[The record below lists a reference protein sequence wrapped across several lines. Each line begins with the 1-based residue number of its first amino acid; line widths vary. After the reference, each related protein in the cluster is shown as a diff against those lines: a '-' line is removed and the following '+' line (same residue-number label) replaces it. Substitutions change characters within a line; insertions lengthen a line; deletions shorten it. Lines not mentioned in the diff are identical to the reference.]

1 MALFP
6 RRPRWGAPDVSTDRS
21 GARVGAAEGAPS
33 VLVREGAGTALL
45 QMIQGASSSFRTSR
59 LAALQVPAFVDAL
72 KTYSHTIAGF
82 GLRTYRGAEPIENQS
97 VLVMPS
103 SYLPYTSVMTRTV
116 ENLLMHDRAYWLV
129 VERTWDGFP
138 REIMVMDVD
147 DVSDLT
153 THSTANQNSQFPP
166 VDPFYYI
173 GSPVPAR
180 DVVKFYGDGLG
191 GWLTTGAAAIN
202 TAAALEAA
210 TLNYSEYPMPTV
222 VLKNTGA
229 DLPAATVDT
238 LLTAWE
244 EARTNRATAY
254 LNSAIEAKGM
264 GWSARD
270 LALVEARNESAI
282 GIARIANL
290 DPVWVGA
297 SVSGSSLTYSNRVD
311 LYRQLLDISLR
322 PVMDMITHRLSMPDV
337 TPRGHAVRFD
347 TSGFL
352 RGNASDLADLVQK
365 LVPLGVLT
373 ADEART
379 VIDINTLGLTPTSL
393 VQMGG

>member
-1 MALFP
+1 MLQGIDP
-6 RRPRWGAPDVSTDRS
+6 
-21 GARVGAAEGAPS
+21 

-45 QMIQGASSSFRTSR
+45 QMIQGAGASFRTSR

-72 KTYSHTIAGF
+72 KTYSHTISGF
-82 GLRTYRGAEPIENQS
+82 GLRTYRGSEPIETPT

-103 SYLPYTSVMTRTV
+103 SYLPYTSVMARTI
-116 ENLLMHDRAYWLV
+116 ENLLLNDRAYWLV
-129 VERTWDGFP
+129 VGRTWDGYP
-138 REIMVMDVD
+138 REVQVMDVD

-173 GSPVPAR
+173 GQQVAAR
-180 DVVKFYGDGLG
+180 DVIKFYGDGLG

-229 DLPAATVDT
+229 DLPAATVDI

-337 TPRGHAVRFD
+337 TPRGQAVRFD

-373 ADEART
+373 AEEARL
-379 VIDINTLGLTPTSL
+379 VIDVNTLGLTPTSL

>member
-1 MALFP
+1 VNSP
-6 RRPRWGAPDVSTDRS
+6 RTGPGR
-21 GARVGAAEGAPS
+21 GAADRGGPS
-33 VLVREGAGTALL
+33 VHVREGAGTALL
-45 QMIQGASSSFRTSR
+45 QMIQGAGSSFRTSR
-59 LAALQVPAFVDAL
+59 LTALQVPAFVDAL
-72 KTYSHTIAGF
+72 KTYSHTISAF
-82 GLRTYRGAEPIENQS
+82 GLRTYRGSEPIDTQS

-103 SYLPYTSVMTRTV
+103 SYLPYTSVMARTI
-116 ENLLMHDRAYWLV
+116 ENLLLHDRAYWLV
-129 VERTWDGFP
+129 VDRTWDGFP
-138 REIMVMDVD
+138 REIMIMDVD

-153 THSTANQNSQFPP
+153 THSTANQNTQFPP

-180 DVVKFYGDGLG
+180 DVIKFYGDGLG

-229 DLPAATVDT
+229 DLPAATVDA
-238 LLTAWE
+238 LLAAWE
-244 EARTNRATAY
+244 EARSNRATAY

-282 GIARIANL
+282 GIARLANL

-297 SVSGSSLTYSNRVD
+297 SVSGSSLVYANRVD

-352 RGNASDLADLVQK
+352 RGNAADLGDLVQK

-373 ADEART
+373 PEEARL

>member
-1 MALFP
+1 M
-6 RRPRWGAPDVSTDRS
+6 
-21 GARVGAAEGAPS
+21 EGGPS
-33 VLVREGAGTALL
+33 VALREGAGTSLL
-45 QMIQGASSSFRTSR
+45 QMIQGAGSSFRTSR
-59 LAALQVPAFVDAL
+59 AAALQVPAFVDAM

-82 GLRTYRGAEPIENQS
+82 GLRTYRGGEPIETSQ
-97 VLVMPS
+97 LLITPS
-103 SYLPYTSVMTRTV
+103 SYLPYTSVIARTV
-116 ENLLMHDRAYWLV
+116 ENLLLHDRAYWLV
-129 VERTWDGFP
+129 IDRTWDGFP
-138 REIMVMDVD
+138 REVQVMDVE

-153 THSTANQNSQFPP
+153 MHSTANQNTQFPP

-173 GSPVPAR
+173 GTPVPAR
-180 DVVKFYGDGLG
+180 DVIKFYGDGLG
-191 GWLTTGAAAIN
+191 GWLSTGAAAIN

-229 DLPAATVDT
+229 DLPAATVDA

-244 EARTNRATAY
+244 EARSNRATAY

-297 SVSGSSLTYSNRVD
+297 SVSGASLTYSNRVD

-322 PVMDMITHRLSMPDV
+322 PVMDMLTNRLSMPDV

-352 RGNASDLADLVQK
+352 RGNATDLGNLVAQ

-373 ADEART
+373 AEEART
-379 VIDINTLGLTPTSL
+379 VIDLNTLGLTPTSL
-393 VQMGG
+393 VEMGG

>member
-1 MALFP
+1 M
-6 RRPRWGAPDVSTDRS
+6 
-21 GARVGAAEGAPS
+21 EGGPS
-33 VLVREGAGTALL
+33 VALREGAGTSLL
-45 QMIQGASSSFRTSR
+45 AMIQGAGSSFRTSR
-59 LAALQVPAFVDAL
+59 AAALQVPAFVDAM

-82 GLRTYRGAEPIENQS
+82 PLRTYRGGEPIETAQ
-97 VLVMPS
+97 VLVSPS
-103 SYLPYTSVMTRTV
+103 SFLPYTSVIARTV
-116 ENLLMHDRAYWLV
+116 ENLLLHDRAYWLV
-129 VERTWDGFP
+129 VDRTWDGFP
-138 REIMVMDVD
+138 REVQVMDVD

-173 GSPVPAR
+173 GTAVPAR
-180 DVVKFYGDGLG
+180 DVIKFYGDGLG

-229 DLPAATVDT
+229 DLPAATVEL

-244 EARTNRATAY
+244 EARSNRATAY

-297 SVSGSSLTYSNRVD
+297 SVSGTSLTYSNRVD
-311 LYRQLLDISLR
+311 LFRQLLDISLR
-322 PVMDMITHRLSMPDV
+322 PVMDMLTHRLSMPDV

-352 RGNASDLADLVQK
+352 RGNAADLGNLVAQ
-365 LVPLGVLT
+365 LVPLGILT
-373 ADEART
+373 PDEARM
-379 VIDINTLGLTPTSL
+379 VIDLNTLGLTPTSL
-393 VQMGG
+393 VEMGSS

>member
-1 MALFP
+1 MVRPSVPHEVDGGRAFCGPAGGRRHFAAGNDP
-6 RRPRWGAPDVSTDRS
+6 RRRVVVPHVEGRRAASAGIRRRNEDVLAHHRRVSDADVPRG
-21 GARVGAAEGAPS
+21 
-33 VLVREGAGTALL
+33 
-45 QMIQGASSSFRTSR
+45 
-59 LAALQVPAFVDAL
+59 
-72 KTYSHTIAGF
+72 
-82 GLRTYRGAEPIENQS
+82 EPIETAQ
-97 VLVMPS
+97 VLVSPS
-103 SYLPYTSVMTRTV
+103 SFLPYTSVIARTV
-116 ENLLMHDRAYWLV
+116 ENLLLHDRAYWLV

-138 REIMVMDVD
+138 REVQVMDVE

-153 THSTANQNSQFPP
+153 THSTANQNTQFPP

-173 GSPVPAR
+173 GTAVPAR
-180 DVVKFYGDGLG
+180 DVIKFYGDGLG

-210 TLNYSEYPMPTV
+210 TLNYSQYPMPTV

-229 DLPAATVDT
+229 DLPAATVDA

-244 EARTNRATAY
+244 EARSNRATAY

-297 SVSGSSLTYSNRVD
+297 SVSGTSLDV
-311 LYRQLLDISLR
+311 LEPGR
-322 PVMDMITHRLSMPDV
+322 PVPAAARHQPAARDGHDHSPAVDAGRHPE
-337 TPRGHAVRFD
+337 GHAVRFD

-352 RGNASDLADLVQK
+352 RGNAGDLGALVAQ
-365 LVPLGVLT
+365 LVPLGILT

-393 VQMGG
+393 VEMGS

>member
-1 MALFP
+1 MVRPSVPHEVDGGRAFCGPAGGRRHFAAGNDP
-6 RRPRWGAPDVSTDRS
+6 RRRVIVPHVEGRRAASAGIRRRNEDVLAHHRRVSDEDVPRGGADRD
-21 GARVGAAEGAPS
+21 RP
-33 VLVREGAGTALL
+33 GTC
-45 QMIQGASSSFRTSR
+45 QPVI
-59 LAALQVPAFVDAL
+59 V
-72 KTYSHTIAGF
+72 
-82 GLRTYRGAEPIENQS
+82 
-97 VLVMPS
+97 
-103 SYLPYTSVMTRTV
+103 LPYTSVIARTV
-116 ENLLMHDRAYWLV
+116 ENLLLHDRAYWLV

-138 REIMVMDVD
+138 REVQVMDVE

-153 THSTANQNSQFPP
+153 THSTANQNTQFPP

-173 GSPVPAR
+173 GTAVPAR
-180 DVVKFYGDGLG
+180 DVIKFYGDGLG

-210 TLNYSEYPMPTV
+210 TLNYSQYPMPTV

-229 DLPAATVDT
+229 DLPAATVDA

-244 EARTNRATAY
+244 EARSNRATAY

-297 SVSGSSLTYSNRVD
+297 SVSGTSLTYSNRVD

-352 RGNASDLADLVQK
+352 RGNAGDLGALVAQ
-365 LVPLGVLT
+365 LVPLGILT

-393 VQMGG
+393 VEMGS

>member
-1 MALFP
+1 MAFP
-6 RRPRWGAPDVSTDRS
+6 RRPRWVAPEAHHQVQ
-21 GARVGAAEGAPS
+21 GPPS
-33 VLVREGAGTALL
+33 AVHVREGAGSALL
-45 QMIQGASSSFRTSR
+45 AMIQGAGSSFRSSR
-59 LAALQVPAFVDAL
+59 ATALQVPAFVDAL

-82 GLRTYRGAEPIENQS
+82 GLRTYRGSEPIDTQT

-103 SYLPYTSVMTRTV
+103 SYLPYTSVMTRTI

-129 VERTWDGFP
+129 VDRTWDGFP
-138 REIMVMDVD
+138 REIQVMDVD

-173 GSPVPAR
+173 GTAVPAR
-180 DVVKFYGDGLG
+180 DVIKFYGDGLG

-229 DLPAATVDT
+229 DLPAASVD
-238 LLTAWE
+238 LLLSAWE
-244 EARTNRATAY
+244 EARQNRATAY

-297 SVSGSSLTYSNRVD
+297 SVSGSSLVYANRVD

-373 ADEART
+373 PEEARL
-379 VIDINTLGLTPTSL
+379 VIDVNTLGLTPTSL
-393 VQMGG
+393 VQLGG

>member
-1 MALFP
+1 L
-6 RRPRWGAPDVSTDRS
+6 
-21 GARVGAAEGAPS
+21 
-33 VLVREGAGTALL
+33 
-45 QMIQGASSSFRTSR
+45 
-59 LAALQVPAFVDAL
+59 
-72 KTYSHTIAGF
+72 
-82 GLRTYRGAEPIENQS
+82 
-97 VLVMPS
+97 
-103 SYLPYTSVMTRTV
+103 TRTV
-116 ENLLMHDRAYWLV
+116 ENLLLHDRAYWLV

-138 REIMVMDVD
+138 REVQVMDVD

-153 THSTANQNSQFPP
+153 THSTANQNTQFPP

-173 GSPVPAR
+173 GTAVPAR
-180 DVVKFYGDGLG
+180 DVIKFYGDGLG

-229 DLPAATVDT
+229 DLPAATVDA

-244 EARTNRATAY
+244 EARSNRATAY

-297 SVSGSSLTYSNRVD
+297 SVSGTSLTYSNRVD
-311 LYRQLLDISLR
+311 LFRQLLDISLR

-352 RGNASDLADLVQK
+352 RGNAADLGNLVAQ
-365 LVPLGVLT
+365 LVPLGILT
-373 ADEART
+373 PDEARM
-379 VIDINTLGLTPTSL
+379 VIDLNTLGLTPTSL
-393 VQMGG
+393 VEMGSS

>member
-1 MALFP
+1 
-6 RRPRWGAPDVSTDRS
+6 
-21 GARVGAAEGAPS
+21 
-33 VLVREGAGTALL
+33 
-45 QMIQGASSSFRTSR
+45 MIQGAGSSFRTNR
-59 LAALQVPAFVDAL
+59 LTALQVPAFVDAL

-82 GLRTYRGAEPIENQS
+82 GLRTYRNGEPIETAS

-103 SYLPYTSVMTRTV
+103 PYLPYTSVIARTV
-116 ENLLMHDRAYWLV
+116 ENLLLHDRAYWLV
-129 VERTWDGFP
+129 ISRTWDGFP
-138 REIMVMDVD
+138 REIQVMDVD

-153 THSTANQNSQFPP
+153 THSTANQNAQFPP

-173 GSPVPAR
+173 GTAVPAR
-180 DVVKFYGDGLG
+180 DVIKFYGDGLG

-229 DLPAATVDT
+229 DLPATTVDA
-238 LLTAWE
+238 LLAAWE
-244 EARTNRATAY
+244 EARSNRATAY

-270 LALVEARNESAI
+270 
-282 GIARIANL
+282 
-290 DPVWVGA
+290 PVWVGA
-297 SVSGSSLTYSNRVD
+297 SVTGSSLTYSNRVD

-379 VIDINTLGLTPTSL
+379 VIDLNTLGLTPTSL
-393 VQMGG
+393 VQLGG

>member
-1 MALFP
+1 MH
-6 RRPRWGAPDVSTDRS
+6 
-21 GARVGAAEGAPS
+21 
-33 VLVREGAGTALL
+33 VREGAGTALL
-45 QMIQGASSSFRTSR
+45 QMIQGAGSSFRTSR

-72 KTYSHTIAGF
+72 KTYSHTIGGF
-82 GLRTYRGAEPIENQS
+82 GLRTYRGNEPIETAT
-97 VLVMPS
+97 VLVTPS
-103 SYLPYTSVMTRTV
+103 SFLPYTSVIARTV
-116 ENLLMHDRAYWLV
+116 ENLLLHDRAYWLV
-129 VERTWDGFP
+129 VDRTWDGFP
-138 REIMVMDVD
+138 REVQVMDVD

-153 THSTANQNSQFPP
+153 THSTANQNTQFPP

-180 DVVKFYGDGLG
+180 DVIKFYGDGLG

-210 TLNYSEYPMPTV
+210 TLNYSEFPMPTV

-229 DLPAATVDT
+229 DLPAATVDA
-238 LLTAWE
+238 LLAAWE
-244 EARTNRATAY
+244 EARSNRATAY

-282 GIARIANL
+282 QIARLANL

-297 SVSGSSLTYSNRVD
+297 GVSSSSLTYASRVD
-311 LYRQLLDISLR
+311 LYRQLL
-322 PVMDMITHRLSMPDV
+322 THRLSMPDV
-337 TPRGHAVRFD
+337 TPRGHSVRFD

-352 RGNASDLADLVQK
+352 RGNATDLGDLVQK

-373 ADEART
+373 PEEART
-379 VIDINTLGLTPTSL
+379 VIDLNTLGLTPTSL

>member
-1 MALFP
+1 MPLFR
-6 RRPRWGAPDVSTDRS
+6 RRPRWAAPASPRGLQGS
-21 GARVGAAEGAPS
+21 PS

-72 KTYSHTIAGF
+72 KTYSHTISGF
-82 GLRTYRGAEPIENQS
+82 GLRTYRGSEPIETPT

-103 SYLPYTSVMTRTV
+103 SYLPFTSVMARTI
-116 ENLLMHDRAYWLV
+116 ENLLLHDRAYWLV
-129 VERTWDGFP
+129 VDRTWDGFP
-138 REIMVMDVD
+138 REVQVMDVD

-173 GSPVPAR
+173 GVQVPAR
-180 DVVKFYGDGLG
+180 DVIKFYGDGLG

-229 DLPAATVDT
+229 DLPAATVDI

-244 EARTNRATAY
+244 EARTNRAKAY
-254 LNSAIEAKGM
+254 LN
-264 GWSARD
+264 
-270 LALVEARNESAI
+270 
-282 GIARIANL
+282 
-290 DPVWVGA
+290 
-297 SVSGSSLTYSNRVD
+297 SLTYSNRVD

-337 TPRGHAVRFD
+337 TPRGQAVRFD

-373 ADEART
+373 ADEARL
-379 VIDINTLGLTPTSL
+379 VIDVNTLGLTPTSL

>member
-1 MALFP
+1 MATFP
-6 RRPRWGAPDVSTDRS
+6 RRPRWTAPASPRAVQGS
-21 GARVGAAEGAPS
+21 PS

-72 KTYSHTIAGF
+72 KTYSHTISGF
-82 GLRTYRGAEPIENQS
+82 GLRTYRGTEPVETQT

-103 SYLPYTSVMTRTV
+103 TYLPYTSVMTRTI
-116 ENLLMHDRAYWLV
+116 ENLLLHDRAYWLV
-129 VERTWDGFP
+129 VARTWDGFP
-138 REIMVMDVD
+138 REIQVMDVE

-153 THSTANQNSQFPP
+153 AHSTANQNSQFPP

-173 GSPVPAR
+173 GVAVPAR
-180 DVVKFYGDGLG
+180 DVIKFYGDGLG

-210 TLNYSEYPMPTV
+210 TLNYSEFPMPTV

-229 DLPAATVDT
+229 DLPAATVD
-238 LLTAWE
+238 LLLSAWE
-244 EARTNRATAY
+244 EARSNRATAY

-373 ADEART
+373 PDEARL
-379 VIDINTLGLTPTSL
+379 VIDVNTLGLTPTSL

>member
-1 MALFP
+1 MAIP
-6 RRPRWGAPDVSTDRS
+6 RPRWTAHAN
-21 GARVGAAEGAPS
+21 ARGLGRVAAQGGPS
-33 VLVREGAGTALL
+33 VHVREGAGTALL
-45 QMIQGASSSFRTSR
+45 QMIQGAGSSFRTNR
-59 LAALQVPAFVDAL
+59 LTALQVPAFVDAL

-82 GLRTYRGAEPIENQS
+82 GLRTYRNGEPIETAS

-103 SYLPYTSVMTRTV
+103 PYLPYTSVIARTV
-116 ENLLMHDRAYWLV
+116 ENLLLHDRAYWLV
-129 VERTWDGFP
+129 ISRTWDGFP
-138 REIMVMDVD
+138 REIQVMDVD

-153 THSTANQNSQFPP
+153 THSTANQNAQFPP

-173 GSPVPAR
+173 GTAVPAR
-180 DVVKFYGDGLG
+180 DVIKFYGDGLG

-229 DLPAATVDT
+229 DLPATTVDA
-238 LLTAWE
+238 LLAAWE
-244 EARTNRATAY
+244 EARSNRATAY

-282 GIARIANL
+282 GIARIAHL

-297 SVSGSSLTYSNRVD
+297 SVSGSSLVYANRVD

-379 VIDINTLGLTPTSL
+379 VIDLNTLGLTPTSL
-393 VQMGG
+393 VQLGG

>member
-1 MALFP
+1 
-6 RRPRWGAPDVSTDRS
+6 
-21 GARVGAAEGAPS
+21 
-33 VLVREGAGTALL
+33 
-45 QMIQGASSSFRTSR
+45 
-59 LAALQVPAFVDAL
+59 
-72 KTYSHTIAGF
+72 
-82 GLRTYRGAEPIENQS
+82 
-97 VLVMPS
+97 
-103 SYLPYTSVMTRTV
+103 
-116 ENLLMHDRAYWLV
+116 
-129 VERTWDGFP
+129 
-138 REIMVMDVD
+138 MDVD

-153 THSTANQNSQFPP
+153 THSTANQNAQFPP

-173 GSPVPAR
+173 GTAVPAR
-180 DVVKFYGDGLG
+180 DVIKFYGDGLG

-229 DLPAATVDT
+229 DLPATTVDA
-238 LLTAWE
+238 LLAAWE
-244 EARTNRATAY
+244 EARSNRATAY

-297 SVSGSSLTYSNRVD
+297 SVTGSSLTYSNRVD

-379 VIDINTLGLTPTSL
+379 VIDLNTLGLTPTSL
-393 VQMGG
+393 VQLGG

>member
-1 MALFP
+1 MVRPSVPHEVDGGRAVCGPARGRRHFAAGNDP
-6 RRPRWGAPDVSTDRS
+6 RR
-21 GARVGAAEGAPS
+21 RVVVPHVEGRRAA
-33 VLVREGAGTALL
+33 GAG
-45 QMIQGASSSFRTSR
+45 IRR
-59 LAALQVPAFVDAL
+59 RNEDVLAHHRRVPDADVP
-72 KTYSHTIAGF
+72 
-82 GLRTYRGAEPIENQS
+82 RGEPIETAQ
-97 VLVMPS
+97 VLVSPS
-103 SYLPYTSVMTRTV
+103 SYLPYTSVIARTV
-116 ENLLMHDRAYWLV
+116 ENLLLHDRAYWLV

-138 REIMVMDVD
+138 REVQVMDVE

-153 THSTANQNSQFPP
+153 THSTANQNTQFPP

-173 GSPVPAR
+173 GTAVPAR
-180 DVVKFYGDGLG
+180 DVIKFYGDGLG

-229 DLPAATVDT
+229 DLPAATVDA

-244 EARTNRATAY
+244 EARSNRATAY

-297 SVSGSSLTYSNRVD
+297 SVSGTSLTYSNRVD
-311 LYRQLLDISLR
+311 LFRQLLDISLR

-352 RGNASDLADLVQK
+352 RGNAADLGNLVAQ
-365 LVPLGVLT
+365 LVPLGILT
-373 ADEART
+373 PDEARM
-379 VIDINTLGLTPTSL
+379 VIDLNTLGLTPTSL
-393 VQMGG
+393 VEMGSS

>member
-1 MALFP
+1 MGTPAAP
-6 RRPRWGAPDVSTDRS
+6 R
-21 GARVGAAEGAPS
+21 
-33 VLVREGAGTALL
+33 VLQGIDPVHVREGAGTALL
-45 QMIQGASSSFRTSR
+45 QMIQGGSSSFRTSR

-72 KTYSHTIAGF
+72 KTYSHTISGF
-82 GLRTYRGAEPIENQS
+82 GLRTYRGSEPIDTPS

-103 SYLPYTSVMTRTV
+103 SYLPYTSVMARTI
-116 ENLLMHDRAYWLV
+116 ENLLLHDRAYWLV
-129 VERTWDGFP
+129 VDRTWDGFP
-138 REIMVMDVD
+138 REVQVMDVD

-173 GSPVPAR
+173 GVQVAAR

-229 DLPAATVDT
+229 DLPAATVDV

-297 SVSGSSLTYSNRVD
+297 SVTGSSLTYSNRVD

-322 PVMDMITHRLSMPDV
+322 PVMDMVTHRLSMPDV
-337 TPRGHAVRFD
+337 TPRGQAVRFD

-373 ADEART
+373 ADEARL
-379 VIDINTLGLTPTSL
+379 VIDVNTLGLTPTSL
-393 VQMGG
+393 VTMGG